1 MVQAIYGKLASTA
14 LEKAANSSAKEV
26 VQSVPQESSFKN
38 MLNSLD
44 TGQEMVDLLGIG
56 KDTNLGSGN
65 IEVLPAEAIKITPAE
80 MNVGLE
86 PPQGTEKIVSM
97 LSEVNKGQM
106 QMDNLVNEI
115 LYSGKRFSN
124 QELLA
129 IQAHVFHFA
138 QMTEL
143 TVKVTEQGVSS
154 VKTVLNT
161 QIQ

>member
-14 LEKAANSSAKEV
+14 IEKAAISSAKDV
-26 VQSVPQESSFKN
+26 AQPLQQESSFKQ
-38 MLNSLD
+38 MLTSLD

-56 KDTNLGSGN
+56 KDTNLGSGKM
-65 IEVLPAEAIKITPAE
+65 EVIPADAIKLNPSE

-86 PPQGTEKIVSM
+86 APQGTEKIVSM

-143 TVKVTEQGVSS
+143 TVKVAEQGVSS

-161 QIQ
+161 QVQ

>member
-1 MVQAIYGKLASTA
+1 MVQAIYGKLAGA
-14 LEKAANSSAKEV
+14 AIEKAANSAAKEV
-26 VQSVPQESSFKN
+26 VQPLQEGSSFKQ

-56 KDTNLGSGN
+56 KDTNLGSGKMSA
-65 IEVLPAEAIKITPAE
+65 ISAEAIKINPAE
-80 MNVGLE
+80 MSVGLE